1 MKHQPYLHI
10 IIGTVSLGGLLSGI
24 FAWIFL
30 PDVLITELRNYAAG
44 QVQSI
49 ASTLELSQCVQT
61 VFSANALDLLR
72 IYLYGMCLI
81 GIPIIFIFLFIK
93 CFSIGFSCCLLLQQS
108 MILCFTRVLYIPV
121 LCAAVVIGCRF
132 ALQLIQKQIDSP
144 IRQLIQ
150 YTFIF
155 IGLLLCVMLVSGL
168 DALSSYYYAL
178 RQ

>member
-10 IIGTVSLGGLLSGI
+10 VICIVSLGGLLSGI

-30 PDVLITELRNYAAG
+30 PDVLITELRSYAAG

-49 ASTLELSQCVQT
+49 ASTLKLSQCIQT
-61 VFSANALDLLR
+61 VLFANALDLLR

-81 GIPIIFIFLFIK
+81 GLPIVFIFLFVK
-93 CFSIGFSCCLLLQQS
+93 CFSIGFSCCLLIQQS
-108 MILCFTRVLYIPV
+108 FILCFTRILYIPV

-155 IGLLLCVMLVSGL
+155 AGLLLCVMLVSGV
-168 DALSSYYYAL
+168 DGLSSYYYAI